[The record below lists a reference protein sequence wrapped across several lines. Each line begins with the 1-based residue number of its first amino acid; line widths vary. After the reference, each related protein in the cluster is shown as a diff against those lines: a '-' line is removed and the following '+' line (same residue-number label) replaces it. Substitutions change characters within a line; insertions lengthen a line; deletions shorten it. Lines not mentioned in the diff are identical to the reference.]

1 MGRYADNGVGHC
13 NVSADPYIST
23 LLRLEN
29 NEKEKVYDYISKLKD
44 SLHLQSLYYNL
55 FAKKDDI
62 NLGQAFFHNID
73 RVQ

>member
-29 NEKEKVYDYISKLKD
+29 NEKES
-44 SLHLQSLYYNL
+44 
-55 FAKKDDI
+55 
-62 NLGQAFFHNID
+62 
-73 RVQ
+73 